1 MQANCPICLEDIG
14 TGNRV
19 LTECGHEF
27 HASCLMKNVAHNG
40 FGCPYCRT
48 AMADEVAEE
57 EEEYGEEEE
66 EYVLR
71 GLRFFD
77 NNISGSLHDVEDITD
92 ELYLSQETINVKPT
106 SEYIAEKII
115 EQGVT
120 IEDFVKAVL
129 SSVAEYADAEEE
141 YVRVDDDLYTKIR
154 SVIINYQ
161 VENI

>member
-1 MQANCPICLEDIG
+1 
-14 TGNRV
+14 
-19 LTECGHEF
+19 
-27 HASCLMKNVAHNG
+27 
-40 FGCPYCRT
+40 
-48 AMADEVAEE
+48 MADEVAEEEE

-77 NNISGSLHDVEDITD
+77 NNISGSLHDLEDITD
-92 ELYLSQETINVKPT
+92 ELYLSEETINVKPT

-129 SSVAEYADAEEE
+129 SSVDEYADAEEE
-141 YVRVDDDLYTKIR
+141 YVRVDDALYTKIR

-161 VENI
+161 AENI

>member
-1 MQANCPICLEDIG
+1 
-14 TGNRV
+14 
-19 LTECGHEF
+19 
-27 HASCLMKNVAHNG
+27 
-40 FGCPYCRT
+40 
-48 AMADEVAEE
+48 MADEIAEEEE
-57 EEEYGEEEE
+57 EEEYGEDEE

-77 NNISGSLHDVEDITD
+77 NNISGSLHDLEDITD
-92 ELYLSQETINVKPT
+92 ELYLSEETINVKPT

-129 SSVAEYADAEEE
+129 ASVDEYAETEEE
-141 YVRVDDDLYTKIR
+141 YVRIDDALYTKIR

-161 VENI
+161 AENI